1 MFSSFCH
8 SSSLK
13 VAKPPLGADDAP
25 TTLTRMSMP
34 TKTRSDF
41 IDYFRASRRRAE
53 VGLNKY
59 NSLSHSDRLSYVGL
73 RAVVMTL
80 APPSRSRLTTALPI
94 PAVPPVTRT
103 RFPLNSFAINGNL
116 VAIMIIC

>member
-1 MFSSFCH
+1 MIAVV
-8 SSSLK
+8 L
-13 VAKPPLGADDAP
+13 
-25 TTLTRMSMP
+25 
-34 TKTRSDF
+34 
-41 IDYFRASRRRAE
+41 
-53 VGLNKY
+53 
-59 NSLSHSDRLSYVGL
+59 GL

-116 VAIMIIC
+116 VAMIMILC